1 MACRRYAAIK
11 SFVSKNA
18 ADVCMESGDT
28 LIVRPLSNSEWPDPM
43 SEMTNMTTVFPGELV
58 SEPISESVSHHPILY
73 IIAVFSCKLINWPS
87 ELV

>member
-1 MACRRYAAIK
+1 MVLPFKYIFFMACRRYAAIK

-43 SEMTNMTTVFPGELV
+43 SEMTNYR
-58 SEPISESVSHHPILY
+58 ISRRARE
-73 IIAVFSCKLINWPS
+73 
-87 ELV
+87 